1 MLAHVVIFTILCLPF
16 FRYINKVMQ
25 ERNWV
30 TVEGL
35 NLKYEIN
42 GKTKDFPGI
51 CRASEVPL
59 LVTEDIALGKFYIG
73 FEWERHSRLADRCTI
88 F

>member
-1 MLAHVVIFTILCLPF
+1 
-16 FRYINKVMQ
+16 MQ

-73 FEWERHSRLADRCTI
+73 FEW
-88 F
+88 